1 MGRKLG
7 GQCLSDAR
15 FPHYDWVSEREFA
28 SATKDRMPDPIQLAP
43 HPITELFPSYRC
55 PGARYDELLQ
65 GGFVQE
71 HYQSLLGI
79 EPRLNGAELYLRWQT
94 IKRSLRDNPS
104 ASTGQLTKT
113 DASRIWELDPIPYV
127 IPEAQWQT
135 LARGVEQRVR
145 LLDHILQDV
154 YGDQQL
160 LASGAIPPEVVFGTK
175 SYLRAMRNAT
185 PGERMLY
192 LYACQVV
199 REPDGVW
206 RVLADR
212 TQGPSGGGL
221 AVENRLAISRVLES
235 DFRSMNVMRLASF
248 FAALREQLNA
258 PEYFKTPKS
267 ARNVLLSPGVASQT
281 FFEDAYL
288 ARYLGY
294 TLTQSSDLTVRG
306 GDVYLK
312 TLGGLVSVD
321 SILRRIPDI
330 DCDPLELNSQSS
342 AGIAGLCQAIRDK
355 QVRVANQLGSGW
367 AESPALTALLPGLC
381 QTILGEE
388 LLLQNTP
395 MHWCGD
401 PKNLEFVL
409 QDIERFAF
417 RDAFVRHSSSDWY
430 FHRAGDT
437 ERKRF
442 QEMLQSKPWS
452 YVAVEAPRP
461 SYAPTWHGNRV
472 VAWPTVLRLFA
483 SATKSGF
490 DVMPG
495 GIARVADREDKVSES
510 LIAGLMSKDVWVIT
524 SNKVKPVTLLSSNR
538 SVTEV
543 RRSAMD
549 LPSRVAE
556 HLFWLG
562 RGTERTE
569 GMARHARLCVSQLA
583 GEIEPELLGFHWQ
596 VVYALSSSEGTL
608 SEIPPPD
615 ASSHVEE
622 MRREV
627 VQFLY
632 QAERP
637 MSLHGAMLG
646 IRQNAE
652 IIRDRLS
659 FDSWQLLS
667 KLDMDYLMPWVDR
680 REKLGDAGVFLN
692 QMTTLLSAFA
702 GLISENMTRGPG
714 WLFLEIGRRI
724 ERAYGLIRLLELLL
738 VPGGRP
744 ISPLIESLLEIC
756 DSSMTYR
763 YRYLMNYEVAPTLD
777 LLLFDPSNPRSIAF
791 QFVKLVENLE
801 GLTSASKVDI
811 TRMRRAMMDARGMM
825 RLFDADSLSVEVSTP
840 DGPYPKR
847 MHLQELLNQLTNS
860 LNELVDFLSQRF
872 LTHTVSVRHLEDAA
886 NQ

>member
-1 MGRKLG
+1 
-7 GQCLSDAR
+7 
-15 FPHYDWVSEREFA
+15 
-28 SATKDRMPDPIQLAP
+28 MPDQPQLEP

-55 PGARYDELLQ
+55 PNSSYDELLQ
-65 GGFVQE
+65 NGLVRD
-71 HYQSLLGI
+71 HYHSLLGI
-79 EPRLNGAELYLRWQT
+79 QPRLNGAELYLRWQT

-127 IPEAQWQT
+127 IPEDQWHA

-145 LLDHILQDV
+145 LLDLILRDV
-154 YGDQQL
+154 YGDQKL
-160 LASGAIPPEVVFGTK
+160 IANGTLPPEVVFGTK
-175 SYLRAMRNAT
+175 NYLRAMRGAT
-185 PGERMLY
+185 PDERIIY

-199 REPDGVW
+199 REPNGVW
-206 RVLADR
+206 CALADR

-248 FAALREQLNA
+248 FAGLREQLNA
-258 PEYFKTPKS
+258 PEYLKTPKS
-267 ARNVLLSPGVASQT
+267 ARNVLLSPGVASPT

-294 TLTQSSDLTVRG
+294 TLTQTSDLTVRG

-330 DCDPLELNSQSS
+330 DCDPLELNTQSS
-342 AGIAGLCQAIRDK
+342 SGIAGLCQAVRDK

-367 AESPALTALLPGLC
+367 AESPALTALLPRLC
-381 QTILGEE
+381 QSVLGED
-388 LLLQNTP
+388 LILQNTP

-401 PKNLEFVL
+401 PESLAYVTR
-409 QDIERFAF
+409 DIERFAF

-430 FHRAGDT
+430 FHRASETD
-437 ERKRF
+437 RNRF
-442 QEMLQSKPWS
+442 LDMLRAKPWS

-461 SYAPTWHGNRV
+461 SYSPTWHGNRV

-490 DVMPG
+490 EVMPG

-510 LIAGLMSKDVWVIT
+510 LIAGLMSKDVWVLS
-524 SNKVKPVTLLSSNR
+524 SNKVKPISLLPANR
-538 SVTEV
+538 TITEV

-608 SEIPPPD
+608 SETPPPD

-627 VQFLY
+627 LQFLY
-632 QAERP
+632 QADRP
-637 MSLHGAMLG
+637 MSLHGAMVG

-724 ERAYGLIRLLELLL
+724 ERAYGLIRLVELLL

-791 QFVKLVENLE
+791 QFVKIVENLE

-825 RLFDADSLSVEVSTP
+825 RLFDADSLSVEVTAPES
-840 DGPYPKR
+840 PYPR
-847 MHLQELLNQLTNS
+847 RVHLQELLNQLTQS